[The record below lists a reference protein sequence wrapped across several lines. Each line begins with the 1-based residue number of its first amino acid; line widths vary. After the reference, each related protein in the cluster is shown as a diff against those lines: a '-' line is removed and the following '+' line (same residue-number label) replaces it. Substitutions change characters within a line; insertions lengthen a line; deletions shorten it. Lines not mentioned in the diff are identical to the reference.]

1 MPKVQ
6 KFLNGICL
14 AFVVVIFALPFV
26 WMISTSLKTLGET
39 LVFPPQWLPE
49 NLVWQNFVDA
59 WNSGPFL
66 KYFLN
71 SVIVAVGILI
81 FQFATV
87 IPAAY
92 AFARYNFPLKNFFF
106 ALTMVTLMIPAQL
119 IFLPVFLN
127 LSSWGLLDTLW
138 GLILPFATSAFGIFL
153 LRQTF
158 KQVPEEVIE
167 AARLDNA
174 SEWKIMRRIMVP
186 MAKPTL
192 VTFGL
197 FSFITHWNDYFWPL
211 VMTDSAEVRP
221 LTIGIAMLRATEG
234 ISNWHIIMAGN
245 VVLVIPI
252 LIVYLFC
259 SRQIVKAFVYSGIK

>member
-6 KFLNGICL
+6 KIVNGIGL
-14 AFVVVIFALPFV
+14 ALVVSIFALPFV
-26 WMISTSLKTLGET
+26 WMISTSFKTLAET
-39 LVFPPQWLPE
+39 LVFPPQWYPK
-49 NLVWQNFVDA
+49 NLMWQNFVEA

-66 KYFLN
+66 KYFTN

-81 FQFATV
+81 FQLATV

-106 ALTMVTLMIPAQL
+106 AITMVTLMIPAQL

-138 GLILPFATSAFGIFL
+138 GLILPFATSAFGIFM

-158 KQVPEEVIE
+158 MQIPEEIIE

-174 SEWKIMRRIMVP
+174 SELKIMRRIMVP

-211 VMTDSAEVRP
+211 VMTTSEKSRTLP
-221 LTIGIAMLRATEG
+221 IGIAQLRQVEGGATWN
-234 ISNWHIIMAGN
+234 ILMAGN
-245 VVLVIPI
+245 MILVIPI
-252 LIVYLFC
+252 LIIFFIAQ
-259 SRQIVKAFVYSGIK
+259 RQIIRAFVYTGVK

>member
-6 KFLNGICL
+6 KIVNGICL
-14 AFVVVIFALPFV
+14 ALVVAIFALPFV

-49 NLVWQNFVDA
+49 KLMWQNFVDA

-66 KYFLN
+66 KYFTN

-92 AFARYNFPLKNFFF
+92 AFARYDFPLKNFFF
-106 ALTMVTLMIPAQL
+106 AITMVTLMIPAQL

-138 GLILPFATSAFGIFL
+138 GLILPFATSAFGIFM

-158 KQVPEEVIE
+158 RQVPEEIIE

-174 SEWKIMRRIMVP
+174 SEWRIMRRIMVP

-197 FSFITHWNDYFWPL
+197 FSFITH
-211 VMTDSAEVRP
+211 
-221 LTIGIAMLRATEG
+221 
-234 ISNWHIIMAGN
+234 
-245 VVLVIPI
+245 
-252 LIVYLFC
+252 
-259 SRQIVKAFVYSGIK
+259 